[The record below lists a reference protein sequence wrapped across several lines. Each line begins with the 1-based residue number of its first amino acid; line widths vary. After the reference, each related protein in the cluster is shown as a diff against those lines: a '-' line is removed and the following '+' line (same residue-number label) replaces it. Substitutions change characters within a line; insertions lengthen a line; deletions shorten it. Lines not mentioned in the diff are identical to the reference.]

1 MNNKNKVSVIF
12 ALPLLAALAMS
23 TGTAVAQDAKG
34 VAGTYTS
41 VSSAPFGA
49 NPRGQLILGRDG
61 HYSLMLARATLPT
74 IVAGARGK
82 GTAEENQAIAGGS
95 IAHFGQY
102 TVDAKGKT
110 ITFNIEASTFPN
122 WDGTKIKRALKVSG
136 DQLTYTNNAPSDG
149 SGANEVVWKRI
160 K

>member
-1 MNNKNKVSVIF
+1 MNNNKLPVVS
-12 ALPLLAALAMS
+12 ALLLFAALALS
-23 TGTAVAQDAKG
+23 AGTTAAQNAKS
-34 VAGTYTS
+34 VAGTYTA
-41 VSSAPFGA
+41 VTSAPLGA

-74 IVAGARGK
+74 VVAGARGK
-82 GTAEENQAIAGGS
+82 GTAEENQAIIGGS
-95 IAHFGQY
+95 IAHFGKY
-102 TVDAKGKT
+102 TVDANGKA

-122 WDGTKIKRALKVSG
+122 WDGTKFKRTLKVSG